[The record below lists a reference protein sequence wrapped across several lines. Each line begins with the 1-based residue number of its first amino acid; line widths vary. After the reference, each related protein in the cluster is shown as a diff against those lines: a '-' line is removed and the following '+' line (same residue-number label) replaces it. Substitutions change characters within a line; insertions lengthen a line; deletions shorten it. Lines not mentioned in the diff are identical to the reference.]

1 MTNNKKVKKPLTK
14 KQKVRKLFIT
24 LLILILAI
32 LLVFFA
38 INIGKDNKDENKKKI
53 VDEIKQFS
61 YTVSETDTKL
71 FKDKFKE
78 LKTVLGK
85 KEIDNKEYAKL
96 ISELFVIDFYTLDNK
111 NTKNDVGGVQF
122 VYESHKTDFVDKA
135 RNSIYK
141 QVKSNL
147 DNDRVQSLP
156 EVSGVEVSSVE
167 DIVPSTVLE
176 SDDFKDVTE
185 ATAYEIK
192 LSWTYKNNDDF
203 QDEATIVVVKDG
215 EKLSIAKLD

>member
-1 MTNNKKVKKPLTK
+1 MSKRKKNKKPLTK
-14 KQKVRKLFIT
+14 KQKIRKIFVT
-24 LLILILAI
+24 VLILILAI
-32 LLVFFA
+32 LLVIFA
-38 INIGKDNKDENKKKI
+38 INIGKNNEDDNKKKV
-53 VDEIKQFS
+53 VDEIKKFS

-78 LKTVLGK
+78 LKVVLTK
-85 KEIDNKEYAKL
+85 KDIDNKEYAKL

-111 NTKNDVGGVQF
+111 NSKNDVGGVQF

-135 RNSIYK
+135 RDSIYK

-147 DNDRVQSLP
+147 DNDRKQNLP
-156 EVSGVEVSSVE
+156 EVASVEVSSIE

-176 SDDFKDVTE
+176 SEDFKDVKE
-185 ATAYEIK
+185 ANSYEVK
-192 LSWTYKNNDDF
+192 LSWTYKNNDNF
-203 QDEATIVVVKDG
+203 QDEATIIVVPDG

>member
-1 MTNNKKVKKPLTK
+1 MAKKKKNKKPLTK
-14 KQKVRKLFIT
+14 KQKIRKLLISLF
-24 LLILILAI
+24 ILIIAI
-32 LLVFFA
+32 VLVFFA
-38 INIGKDNKDENKKKI
+38 LNVGKKDENVNKKKV

-71 FKDKFKE
+71 FKDKFKK
-78 LKTVLGK
+78 LKTELSK
-85 KEIDNKEYAKL
+85 KEIDKKEYAKL

-122 VYESHKTDFVDKA
+122 VYESHKSDFVDKA
-135 RNSIYK
+135 RSSIYK

-147 DNDRVQSLP
+147 DNDRTQSLP
-156 EVSGVEVSSVE
+156 EVSSVEVTSAES
-167 DIVPSTVLE
+167 IVPSTVLE
-176 SDDFKDVTE
+176 NENFKNVTE

-192 LSWTYKNNDDF
+192 LSWTYKNNDNF
-203 QDEATIVVVKDG
+203 QDKATIVVVEDG